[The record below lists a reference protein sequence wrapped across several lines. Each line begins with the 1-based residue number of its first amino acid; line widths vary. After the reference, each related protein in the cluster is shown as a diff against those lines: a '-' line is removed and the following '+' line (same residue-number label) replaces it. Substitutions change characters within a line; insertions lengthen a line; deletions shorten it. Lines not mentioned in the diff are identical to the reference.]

1 MNVFKQL
8 VQDLLF
14 LSRLRKKTLAGFLVI
29 FFLVSMIDLIGIG
42 LIGGYV
48 AAITVSPAGSLPGF
62 LSEIA
67 QIDIFGESRIMV
79 FGVILV
85 AIFLLKAV
93 FAIWVNRKILKF
105 AAQLMVDLRKKVMRS
120 FQNQSYEQYLQ
131 RNTGHYIRATSVYV
145 VETGGAVVLLLSIIS
160 ETIVIVATIV
170 FLMFTNI
177 VVVSALIGL
186 IGGVFF
192 LFDRAVRGKIKKASL
207 EMNQSAKEL
216 TMSVTEGFK
225 GFKEIRILGRE
236 DFFLDQVEFFSQLR
250 YRAEV
255 VLKTINLLPRYF
267 IEIVL
272 VFFIVMLVGIVT
284 FLDSDIN
291 QYIPMIAMFA
301 AAGMRIGPSAATLTG
316 GISQLRRAVPAVS
329 ELANDLRANKQASRQ
344 RKQDSSV
351 NNEGF
356 QSLELSN
363 VSYRYAEFS
372 QYVLK
377 NISLQIQT
385 GDCIGIMGV
394 SGAGKTTLVDVIL
407 GLLPPTSGEILLNGK
422 KLSLNPKMWSGMVA
436 YLPQEHFL
444 LDDSIERNVSLTEK
458 INDLEKSK
466 IEQTLREAQLFET
479 VDGFPEGASTI
490 VGEGGLRLSGGQR
503 QRLSI
508 ARAFYFKRDVL
519 IFDEATS
526 ALDNDT
532 EREIVAEIEKLK
544 GKSTMIVIAHRE
556 STLEACDQIYRLS
569 DGVLLPHGVSPLS

>member
-1 MNVFKQL
+1 VNVFKQL
-8 VQDLLF
+8 VKDLLF
-14 LSRLRKKTLAGFLVI
+14 LSRLRKKTLAGFLVF

-42 LIGGYV
+42 LVGGYV
-48 AAITVSPAGSLPGF
+48 AVITTSPVESLPGF
-62 LSEIA
+62 LSGIA
-67 QIDIFGESRIMV
+67 QIDVFGKSRVMV
-79 FGVILV
+79 FGAILV
-85 AIFLLKAV
+85 VIFLLKAV

-105 AAQLMVDLRKKVMRS
+105 SAQLMVDLRKKVMRS

-131 RNTGHYIRATSVYV
+131 RNTGHYIRATSAYV
-145 VETGGAVVLLLSIIS
+145 VETGGAVVLLLSITS
-160 ETIVIVATIV
+160 ESIVIVATIV
-170 FLMFTNI
+170 FLMITN
-177 VVVSALIGL
+177 VVAVAALIGL

-192 LFDRAVRGKIKKASL
+192 LFDRAVRGKIRNASL

-236 DFFLDQVEFFSQLR
+236 DFFLDQVELVSERR

-267 IEIVL
+267 IEIIL
-272 VFFIVMLVGIVT
+272 VFFVVMLVGVVT
-284 FLDSDIN
+284 FLDTDIN
-291 QYIPMIAMFA
+291 QYIPMIAMFV

-329 ELANDLRANKQASRQ
+329 ELANDLRGNKQESRQ
-344 RKQDSSV
+344 QKHDSSV
-351 NNEGF
+351 NNEVF
-356 QSLELSN
+356 QSLELSK
-363 VSYRYAEFS
+363 VSYRYAGFS

-377 NISLQIQT
+377 NVSLRIRP
-385 GDCIGIMGV
+385 GDCIGIVGV

-422 KLSLNPKMWSGMVA
+422 ELSLNPKMWSGVVA

-444 LDDSIERNVSLTEK
+444 LDDSIERNVSLSEK
-458 INDLEKSK
+458 INDLEKREVEK
-466 IEQTLREAQLFET
+466 TLREAQLFET
-479 VDGFPEGASTI
+479 IDGFPEGVATI
-490 VGEGGLRLSGGQR
+490 VGEGGARLSGGQR

-532 EREIVAEIEKLK
+532 EREIVAEIKKLK

-569 DGVLLPHGVSPLS
+569 DGLLLPHGVSPPS